1 MKKRKLAAKTAEES
15 SLPELL
21 SRLELALPE
30 VLDRASVDKALSE
43 LSTRLSSIGNEWPAR
58 AGRPAPS
65 RRRRKN
71 VVESLSLFP

>member
-1 MKKRKLAAKTAEES
+1 MKKRKLATKTAGES

-21 SRLELALPE
+21 NRLELALPR

-43 LSTRLSSIGNEWPAR
+43 LSTRLGSVGNERPAR

-65 RRRRKN
+65 RCRRKN